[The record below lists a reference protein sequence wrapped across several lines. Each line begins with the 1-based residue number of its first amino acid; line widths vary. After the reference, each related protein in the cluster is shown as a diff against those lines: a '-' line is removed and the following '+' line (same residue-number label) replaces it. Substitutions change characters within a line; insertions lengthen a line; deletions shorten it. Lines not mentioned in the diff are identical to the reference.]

1 MSEDAVAP
9 PRVRF
14 YGVQDLAAAWHVARV
29 AELAERF
36 ASGGAP
42 RTTTGVLELHNVQ
55 QYLEHGLLPS
65 GYSDEQRDRAVAQ
78 ASGMRSAVA
87 RFFADIDG
95 TDFAEKVAGVD
106 ADYLLDLLDLLGR
119 SRAFERCGAGVAL
132 PALKASGLRLDELL
146 ECAKLVRAYELEM
159 REELLA
165 APRAGEL
172 LIRKHLQDDAG
183 GDVHLPRSLSPTDAR
198 GLLERYVDSADAN
211 PNYVG
216 LLADARE
223 SRQAGIDAKLKLRAK
238 RRRDELLS
246 ELFDENNVITTGF
259 EVGISDSQEEPA
271 AFELDTS
278 AEVVSRSTYSRR
290 WLEDTCDNP
299 SILNNFQYLFEWA
312 DRHVLLTLPSYPSQL
327 GVFERLMGTA
337 GRTEYTTGA
346 AFRAVDSTTLL
357 QTRLYVRFLE
367 EKGIDLEQV
376 VAWFFEE
383 YLAEEFGA
391 ANFTFEPSGTGAY
404 LQRVRHLFAEMES
417 AANQF
422 ALFAAEG
429 ELDRDLLTIGSEQ
442 IRYKEIPSLLDGKY
456 ACPTDSDE
464 LAGVLHLLFSDQ
476 SLLNYVSEDLNA
488 ESAADL
494 LLRNAVAY
502 AGFHDYQRPA
512 VDHLIGLGILED
524 TGSRVRLANAEQ
536 FLILKAL
543 SATQAVSYYHL
554 SDAARAEADAMEAR
568 GWTARRSSLLTEA
581 EAGYFNYQLNN
592 EFSNGP
598 ALRNKYVHGT
608 QASAYGKD
616 AHFQAYLA
624 ALRLT
629 VALVI
634 KINDD
639 FVLAA
644 ERPRVRNGG

>member
-1 MSEDAVAP
+1 M
-9 PRVRF
+9 
-14 YGVQDLAAAWHVARV
+14 
-29 AELAERF
+29 
-36 ASGGAP
+36 
-42 RTTTGVLELHNVQ
+42 
-55 QYLEHGLLPS
+55 
-65 GYSDEQRDRAVAQ
+65 RA
-78 ASGMRSAVA
+78 
-87 RFFADIDG
+87 
-95 TDFAEKVAGVD
+95 
-106 ADYLLDLLDLLGR
+106 
-119 SRAFERCGAGVAL
+119 
-132 PALKASGLRLDELL
+132 GLRLDELL
-146 ECAKLVRAYELEM
+146 GCAKLVRAYDLEM

-172 LIRKHLQDDAG
+172 LIRKHLQDDAH

-198 GLLERYVDSADAN
+198 GLLERYVDSADAH

-223 SRQAGIDAKLKLRAK
+223 NRPAGIDAKLKLRAK

-246 ELFDENNVITTGF
+246 ELFNEKNVFTTGF

-278 AEVVSRSTYSRR
+278 DELVSRSTYSRR

-337 GRTEYTTGA
+337 GRTEYKTGA
-346 AFRAVDSTTLL
+346 AFRAVDSITLL

-376 VAWFFEE
+376 LAWFFEE
-383 YLAEEFGA
+383 YLLEEFGA

-422 ALFAAEG
+422 ALFTVEG
-429 ELDRDLLTIGSEQ
+429 ELDRDLLTISSEP

-456 ACPTDSDE
+456 ACPTDSEE
-464 LAGVLHLLFSDQ
+464 LASVLHLLFSDQ

-488 ESAADL
+488 ESTADL

-502 AGFHDYQRPA
+502 ADFQDYQRPA

-524 TGSRVRLANAEQ
+524 TGSRVRLANTERL
-536 FLILKAL
+536 LILKAL

-554 SDAARAEADAMEAR
+554 SDVARAEADAMEAR

-608 QASAYGKD
+608 QANAYGQD
-616 AHFQAYLA
+616 AHFLAYLA

-629 VALVI
+629 VALAI

-644 ERPRVRNGG
+644 ERPRVQNGG